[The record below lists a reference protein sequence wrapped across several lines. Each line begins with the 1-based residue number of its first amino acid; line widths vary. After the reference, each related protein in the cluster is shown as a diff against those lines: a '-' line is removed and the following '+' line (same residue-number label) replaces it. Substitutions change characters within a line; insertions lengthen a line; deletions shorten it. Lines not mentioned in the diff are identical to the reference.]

1 MSELDKLVDDLA
13 KMAIDLGLNI
23 EQIKKC
29 LDEATTKPS
38 KNPFENLGADFQ
50 PASKI
55 NPELE
60 RLENLFAAFA
70 NSKNGETA
78 SVKEF
83 LSSNNYRAEGAME
96 TFGMSFEDIVKYLQN
111 KRMELTGV
119 SEVHLNQDDASDFLQ
134 TYQGGV
140 TEQKTGETNPFGNF
154 FGKTAFGRKILSKA
168 TESVRQ
174 IAKKKGIYIVG
185 RKGKKFLGIRFTPKG
200 NYSKNKKGRPNG
212 KMYTLAGLRK
222 MKKKKVSFKKLPQLI
237 DMMDTGAVLKKHKN
251 FKFGFELRKSRC
263 SGFGYTFPVG
273 AGYGRRSAQLYGKL

>member
-23 EQIKKC
+23 QQIKEC
-29 LDEATTKPS
+29 LNEASTKPS
-38 KNPFENLGADFQ
+38 TNPFDDLEEVK
-50 PASKI
+50 PASKK

-60 RLENLFAAFA
+60 RLENEFAAFA
-70 NSKNGETA
+70 NSEDGDNV

-83 LSSNNYRAEGAME
+83 LDIHGFDGEGAVKK
-96 TFGMSFEDIVKYLQN
+96 FGMSFDNIVKYLRD

-119 SEVHLNQDDASDFLQ
+119 SDVTLNQDDASDF
-134 TYQGGV
+134 YQRQDYRSAV
-140 TEQKTGETNPFGNF
+140 ESKTGESTNPFA

-212 KMYTLAGLRK
+212 KMYTLDGLRK
-222 MKKKKVSFKKLPQLI
+222 MKKKRVSFKKLPQLI
-237 DMMDTGAVLKKHKN
+237 DMMDTGAVLKKHKD
-251 FKFGFELRKSRC
+251 FKFGFELRKNRC
-263 SGFGYTFPVG
+263 GGFGYSFPVG
-273 AGYGRRSAQLYGKL
+273 AGYGKRSALLYGKL